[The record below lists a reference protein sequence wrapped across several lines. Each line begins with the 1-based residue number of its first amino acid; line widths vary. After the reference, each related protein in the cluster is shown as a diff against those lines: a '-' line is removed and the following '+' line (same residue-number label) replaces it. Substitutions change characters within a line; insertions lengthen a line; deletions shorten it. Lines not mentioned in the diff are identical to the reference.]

1 MSRDKLSD
9 AGIERLPEFR
19 EGAKEFMEDVSDC
32 PACALKLALELVES
46 DNPEDRQLLKN
57 LLIKLG
63 KKIIKHEESH
73 KSSLYERGYF
83 PLIEAWLKGEIG
95 LGIIAKL
102 FGVKSDDKM

>member
-46 DNPEDRQLLKN
+46 DNPEDRQLLKWN
-57 LLIKLG
+57 QIIL
-63 KKIIKHEESH
+63 KIGNYSKD
-73 KSSLYERGYF
+73 Y
-83 PLIEAWLKGEIG
+83 
-95 LGIIAKL
+95 
-102 FGVKSDDKM
+102 

>member
-1 MSRDKLSD
+1 MNRNKPNDIKVE
-9 AGIERLPEFR
+9 GLPEFR
-19 EGAKEFMEDVSDC
+19 EGAKEFMEGVSDC

-46 DNPEDRQLLKN
+46 DNPEDRQLLKG

-63 KKIIKHEESH
+63 KRIIKPD
-73 KSSLYERGYF
+73 KSYKSLSYEKGHF

-102 FGVKSDDKM
+102 FGGKE

>member
-9 AGIERLPEFR
+9 AKVERLPEFR

-46 DNPEDRQLLKN
+46 DNPEDRQLLKG

-63 KKIIKHEESH
+63 KRIIKPDEGH
-73 KSSLYERGYF
+73 KSSLHEGGYF
-83 PLIEAWLKGEIG
+83 PLIEAWLRGEIG

>member
-19 EGAKEFMEDVSDC
+19 EGAKEFMEGVSDC

>member
-1 MSRDKLSD
+1 M
-9 AGIERLPEFR
+9 
-19 EGAKEFMEDVSDC
+19 
-32 PACALKLALELVES
+32 ES

>member
-9 AGIERLPEFR
+9 VRVEWLPEFR
-19 EGAKEFMEDVSDC
+19 EGAKGFMEDVSEC

-46 DNPEDRQLLKN
+46 DNPEDRQLLKG

-63 KKIIKHEESH
+63 KRIIKPDDSY
-73 KSSLYERGYF
+73 KSLLYEKCHF

-102 FGVKSDDKM
+102 FGGKQ